1 MLALLNVIS
10 AEWMKLRSNR
20 IFTVCSLLTLLTSA
34 FMVFRD
40 LVIVDNPP
48 ESYQM
53 WLPSIYIVVG
63 MVLSIMSGFI
73 ITFLMQ
79 REYEDRTIN
88 NVLTAPTSRWRFLF
102 GKLVIW
108 FIWYLGTLI
117 GVVAI
122 YTIGGWLIYPDT
134 FGLTGTKILVSTLL
148 KYCLLGFVAAI
159 PLLTISVVQRKLFYP
174 TIMVA
179 LVFTGIQT
187 FALNIPFKFA
197 RIIPWSAVVVQ
208 SLMELTLKDD
218 LLTLGSIFLTG
229 IVGLVA
235 AYWLFKKQDL

>member
-10 AEWMKLRSNR
+10 AEWMKLRRNR
-20 IFTVCSLLTLLTSA
+20 IFAVCSLLTLLVSA
-34 FMVFRD
+34 FMVFKD
-40 LVIVDNPP
+40 LVIV
-48 ESYQM
+48 ESPIENYQT
-53 WLPSIYIVVG
+53 WLMSVYVVVG

-88 NVLTAPTSRWRFLF
+88 NVLTAPTSRWRFLL

-117 GVVAI
+117 GVIVI

-134 FGLTGTKILVSTLL
+134 FGLTGTKMLITTLL
-148 KYCLLGFVAAI
+148 KYCLLGFIAAI
-159 PLLTISVVQRKLFYP
+159 PLLTVSVMQRKLFYP

-179 LVFTGIQT
+179 LAFTGIEM
-187 FALNIPFKFA
+187 FAINMPFKLA

-208 SLMELTLKDD
+208 SLMDLTSKDD

>member
-1 MLALLNVIS
+1 MLNVIS

-20 IFTVCSLLTLLTSA
+20 IFTVCSMLTLLTSA

-134 FGLTGTKILVSTLL
+134 FGLTGTKILVSTNI
-148 KYCLLGFVAAI
+148 FV
-159 PLLTISVVQRKLFYP
+159 PVKPKVS
-174 TIMVA
+174 
-179 LVFTGIQT
+179 G
-187 FALNIPFKFA
+187 
-197 RIIPWSAVVVQ
+197 
-208 SLMELTLKDD
+208 
-218 LLTLGSIFLTG
+218 
-229 IVGLVA
+229 
-235 AYWLFKKQDL
+235 